1 MWGINVSYYIKQKQ
15 QWGDGEQGIFNRP
28 ENWNYCVWQRKYTQ
42 KTSADT
48 KEDYKTA
55 VLA

>member
-1 MWGINVSYYIKQKQ
+1 MSYYIKQKQ
-15 QWGDGEQGIFNRP
+15 HWGDGEQGIFNRP
-28 ENWNYCVWQRKYTQ
+28 ENRNYCVWQRKYTQ

-48 KEDYKTA
+48 KEAYKTA